1 MTLNTTDGYSV
12 ADDPIYPN
20 VPGYQQ
26 MGDVL
31 YAAINALVALGKI

>member
-12 ADDPIYPN
+12 ADDPIHPN
-20 VPGYQQ
+20 VAGYQG
-26 MGDVL
+26 MGDAL